1 MSNSVYVIDSLSKS
15 ILFET
20 SIEKISDA
28 YAFAT
33 QMEEVGLDIEIIAP
47 SLAESLIQSLGAN
60 DQEIEDYKKSLNKEI
75 EDHDAS
81 DFGCAV
87 CPPKSIK

>member
-75 EDHDAS
+75 EDHDSS